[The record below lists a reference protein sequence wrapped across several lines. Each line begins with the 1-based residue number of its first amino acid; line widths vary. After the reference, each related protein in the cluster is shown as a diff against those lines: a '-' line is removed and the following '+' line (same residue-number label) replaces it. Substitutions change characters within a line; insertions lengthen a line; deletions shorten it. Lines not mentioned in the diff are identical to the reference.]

1 MQWLPTALPF
11 LTLAT
16 RTMPSS
22 PPPPS
27 RRLRLLLLIRAVLP
41 LTAAAWAVL
50 VASHLPASPAA
61 ASRFPF
67 SAAATLPDE
76 EALFAGGRDP
86 FALEPDPFS
95 SVSPGRRSA
104 WARAHAGS
112 LPPPARRGVGGGGAV
127 RSAAGAFAAAAATP
141 LRTAVGVVLVGW
153 PKDGPGGGAE
163 ALAAVGPPLRAA
175 AEAAAAAG
183 GGGGCTHPPTGGRCP
198 PGAAAG
204 VSLRLYRAPDVL
216 GRQVAA
222 AVAAGPAAV
231 AAALA
236 TAGSRGGMAA
246 LEGGGGRD
254 AAGRPAGT
262 LLYVVSTDLLGAA
275 ARDSAAG
282 WPRPRSGSDGRSRVR
297 ASTADLLA
305 STEWYPAGVGAVWTT
320 GSLSLDGAPPP
331 PPGGGR
337 PAAPP
342 KLDRLARHVAAV
354 AMAAGA
360 PPPLDGSSPL
370 ATSPHVRVRI
380 TPYGVV
386 AGGGGGLPHLH
397 QPLAGLA
404 GAGGGWRALEGA
416 VRRVAPPGQHMGFF
430 STSVNAECARCQ
442 LALDAAGGGSGTG
455 RAGGMDAAAAAAVLR
470 PQRRVRG
477 GGAGTG
483 GRPGGAG
490 SGGGGSGGG
499 PVFAV
504 DAEPV
509 DVNVYVFVGAP
520 PFASSSEGALS
531 PAVAAYPAVGV
542 ALVSIPSS
550 VNVTAPLVPAA
561 AVGVAA
567 AAYGVAAADL
577 RRSGLLEAL
586 EGHPPT
592 TGGAVGN
599 AAGSAGGVA
608 APDPNAELSDAA
620 LTAATDVLR
629 AGAVYRLA
637 GTVAAAAAGQVAGLL
652 TAISTAGL
660 VPSSAL
666 GASDLAAFG
675 QRLTLAA
682 YKLGAAQSAWASY
695 PPAVP
700 PPGGRRGAA
709 AAAAAAAALAAASA
723 PAAGTHPLAAVV
735 HYAHSALRRE
745 ATALDALWGRDVGLD
760 LADSAVCCG
769 RRIDG
774 PRRAARRDAE
784 ARALKA
790 EALSF
795 LGGRGRGGGAGGGGG
810 AGARGDADS
819 GGGGGRAARGIG
831 VAAVVL
837 TVAALCLLGVRV
849 LGEMQE
855 RKVRKRR

>member
-153 PKDGPGGGAE
+153 PEDGPGGGAE

-183 GGGGCTHPPTGGRCP
+183 GGGGCTHSPTGGRCP

-236 TAGSRGGMAA
+236 AAGSRGGMAA

-282 WPRPRSGSDGRSRVR
+282 WPRPRSGSDGRSRVM

-320 GSLSLDGAPPP
+320 GSLSLD
-331 PPGGGR
+331 
-337 PAAPP
+337 
-342 KLDRLARHVAAV
+342 
-354 AMAAGA
+354 
-360 PPPLDGSSPL
+360 
-370 ATSPHVRVRI
+370 
-380 TPYGVV
+380 
-386 AGGGGGLPHLH
+386 
-397 QPLAGLA
+397 
-404 GAGGGWRALEGA
+404 
-416 VRRVAPPGQHMGFF
+416 
-430 STSVNAECARCQ
+430 
-442 LALDAAGGGSGTG
+442 
-455 RAGGMDAAAAAAVLR
+455 
-470 PQRRVRG
+470 
-477 GGAGTG
+477 
-483 GRPGGAG
+483 
-490 SGGGGSGGG
+490 
-499 PVFAV
+499 
-504 DAEPV
+504 
-509 DVNVYVFVGAP
+509 
-520 PFASSSEGALS
+520 EGALS

-550 VNVTAPLVPAA
+550 VNVTASLVPAA

-599 AAGSAGGVA
+599 AAGSAGGAA
-608 APDPNAELSDAA
+608 APDPNAELSDTA

-745 ATALDALWGRDVGLD
+745 STALDALWGRDVGLD

-819 GGGGGRAARGIG
+819 GWGGGRAARGIG